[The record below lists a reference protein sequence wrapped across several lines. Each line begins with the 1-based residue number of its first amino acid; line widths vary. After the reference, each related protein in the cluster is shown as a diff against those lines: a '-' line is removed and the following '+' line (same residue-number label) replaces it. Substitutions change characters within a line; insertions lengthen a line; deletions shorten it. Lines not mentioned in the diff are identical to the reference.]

1 MYAVAR
7 RKRLRKVR
15 RERTVWDVSA
25 AIGAGDDIFRQ
36 EGKSRYASKRS
47 ILDIPM
53 FCGPELNAMIDYPT
67 PLRKCSTGRAIVL

>member
-15 RERTVWDVSA
+15 RERTVWDVNA

-36 EGKSRYASKRS
+36 EGRS
-47 ILDIPM
+47 
-53 FCGPELNAMIDYPT
+53 
-67 PLRKCSTGRAIVL
+67 